1 MYAWT
6 LICKELSK
14 VREEELSKVRN
25 ASELKHKEVD
35 PLMNA
40 PPGCANLPL
49 DEKILN
55 KVLMLLNLTMSEHLI
70 KAWIKKVLP

>member
-14 VREEELSKVRN
+14 VREEELSKLRN

-55 KVLMLLNLTMSEHLI
+55 SNYRDISDYNLCISI
-70 KAWIKKVLP
+70 